1 MADDVSRFDLN
12 QLANVHWYPAPPSR
26 DGPSIEGALRRFGTL
41 TDAVRFVMEELPF
54 YGKRTAWITTDSQT
68 IENASIKELYSGMK

>member
-1 MADDVSRFDLN
+1 MADDVSRCDLN
-12 QLANVHWYPAPPSR
+12 QLANVHWYPAPRSR

-54 YGKRTAWITTDSQT
+54 YAKQTAWITTDSGI
-68 IENASIKELYSGMK
+68 IENAAIMKLYSKMR